1 MTKINK
7 SPYIWLK
14 LIHMKKNYIFTFIL
28 LLSIVGVSA
37 QTIVSTT
44 PENKNAIVEESTGIH
59 CSYCPDGHAILNQI
73 VDQNP
78 DDVFVIKF
86 HEGGYAWDC
95 DPNGGHDFNN
105 SIANQLDAIVGDG
118 GAQPSASINRQVFSN
133 YSLTGGTAM
142 SRGYWASAISQVLQE
157 SAYVNVGVEAELA
170 GNVLTIHVEAY
181 YTASSPQSTNYLHI
195 SIMQD
200 ETIGPQMGA
209 DSFNPSY
216 IVSSSPNPDY
226 QHSEYDYRHMD
237 RLVDMV
243 DGINGD
249 AISTTS
255 VGSFIDRTYTY
266 TLPDFYNDVPVDL
279 SEIEVA
285 AFITDGSEII
295 NGYKVEAA
303 YTPVG
308 YDVAV
313 VSIDSP
319 SGNGVYSDNENIVVT
334 IENFGEYTVSNFD
347 VSYQVNGG
355 ATVTETF
362 TGSLAYEETSQ
373 YTFYATYDFS
383 SPGDYEIV
391 ANTSLGGDDVPSND
405 MISNSF
411 TSVAGGDCPDEY
423 SLPIVWR
430 DNFECHTEWSISD
443 IGDWV
448 IYDLEGGTT
457 WGANDVGF
465 TNESYVGSGII
476 FNHALASDD
485 TAAGSLTSF
494 DDWAPYEGNQ
504 GLYFFASGANSTPF
518 PNDDWMIS
526 PEFTL
531 DGVTSPT
538 FTMWAKSVTAQYGLE
553 RFQVGVGNSTDYND
567 FTIISEGAYIEVP
580 TNWTQY
586 QFDLSQYEG
595 QTIRIAIHYIGNDS
609 FVLQTDSY
617 TVDGTLGIGDNII
630 NNFEYFYNV
639 SSKTLEMTSDES
651 LKKIEIFNILGQ
663 KVFEENI
670 NSNVHTSNLMNLG
683 NSIYIVNIE
692 GDSGGIKSFKL
703 LVQ

>member
-1 MTKINK
+1 M
-7 SPYIWLK
+7 
-14 LIHMKKNYIFTFIL
+14 
-28 LLSIVGVSA
+28 
-37 QTIVSTT
+37 
-44 PENKNAIVEESTGIH
+44 
-59 CSYCPDGHAILNQI
+59 
-73 VDQNP
+73 
-78 DDVFVIKF
+78 
-86 HEGGYAWDC
+86 
-95 DPNGGHDFNN
+95 
-105 SIANQLDAIVGDG
+105 
-118 GAQPSASINRQVFSN
+118 
-133 YSLTGGTAM
+133 TGGTAM
-142 SRGYWASAISQVLQE
+142 SRGYWNTAISQVLQE
-157 SAYVNVGVEAELA
+157 SAYVNVGLEAELA

-181 YTASSPQSTNYLHI
+181 YTASSPESTNYLHI
-195 SIMQD
+195 AITQD
-200 ETIGPQMGA
+200 ETIGPQLGA
-209 DSFNPSY
+209 TDFNPSY
-216 IVSSSPNPDY
+216 VVSSSPNSNY
-226 QHSEYDYRHMD
+226 QHNEYDYRHMD

-243 DGINGD
+243 DGISGD

-285 AFITDGSEII
+285 AFVTGGDEII

-319 SGNGVYSDNENIVVT
+319 SGNGVYSDNENIIVT
-334 IENFGEYTVSNFD
+334 IENFGEYTVSGFD

-355 ATVTETF
+355 VTVTETF

-430 DNFECHTEWSISD
+430 DNFECHTEFAISD

-448 IYDLEGGTT
+448 MYDLENGTT
-457 WGANDVGF
+457 WGANDIGF
-465 TNESYVGSGII
+465 TNESYVGTGII
-476 FNHALASDD
+476 YNHALATDE
-485 TAAGSLTSF
+485 TAAGSLTTF

-504 GLYFFASGANSTPF
+504 GLYFFASGANSTPW

-531 DGVTSPT
+531 NGVTSPT
-538 FTMWAKSVTAQYGLE
+538 FSMWAKSVTAEYGLE

-567 FTIISEGAYIEVP
+567 FTIISSGAYIEAP
-580 TNWTQY
+580 TDWTQY

-595 QTIRIAIHYIGNDS
+595 QTIRIAIHYVGSDS
-609 FVLQTDSY
+609 FALLTDSY
-617 TVDGTLGIGDNII
+617 TVDGTLGIGDSEI

-639 SSKTLEMTSDES
+639 SSKTLEMTSDET
-651 LKKIEIFNILGQ
+651 LRKIQIFNILGQ

-670 NSNVHTSNLMNLG
+670 NSNVHTSNLRDLG
-683 NSIYIVNIE
+683 ASIYIINVE
-692 GDSGGIKSFKL
+692 GTTGGKSFKL
-703 LVQ
+703 LIQ

>member
-14 LIHMKKNYIFTFIL
+14 SIHMKKNYIFTFIL

-362 TGSLAYEETSQ
+362 TGSLAYEETAQ

-383 SPGDYEIV
+383 NPGDYEIV

-476 FNHALASDD
+476 FNHA
-485 TAAGSLTSF
+485 
-494 DDWAPYEGNQ
+494 
-504 GLYFFASGANSTPF
+504 
-518 PNDDWMIS
+518 
-526 PEFTL
+526 
-531 DGVTSPT
+531 
-538 FTMWAKSVTAQYGLE
+538 
-553 RFQVGVGNSTDYND
+553 
-567 FTIISEGAYIEVP
+567 
-580 TNWTQY
+580 
-586 QFDLSQYEG
+586 
-595 QTIRIAIHYIGNDS
+595 
-609 FVLQTDSY
+609 
-617 TVDGTLGIGDNII
+617 
-630 NNFEYFYNV
+630 
-639 SSKTLEMTSDES
+639 
-651 LKKIEIFNILGQ
+651 
-663 KVFEENI
+663 
-670 NSNVHTSNLMNLG
+670 
-683 NSIYIVNIE
+683 
-692 GDSGGIKSFKL
+692 
-703 LVQ
+703 

>member
-1 MTKINK
+1 
-7 SPYIWLK
+7 
-14 LIHMKKNYIFTFIL
+14 MKKNYILIFIL
-28 LLSIVGVSA
+28 LLSSIGYVSA
-37 QTIVSTT
+37 QTIVSTSA
-44 PENKNAIVEESTGIH
+44 ENKNAIVEESTGIH
-59 CSYCPDGHAILNQI
+59 CSYCPDGHAILNQV

-78 DDVFVIKF
+78 NDVFVIKF

-105 SIANQLDAIVGDG
+105 TIANQLGTM
-118 GAQPSASINRQVFSN
+118 GAASGQPSASVNRQIFS
-133 YSLTGGTAM
+133 SWSSTGGTAM
-142 SRGYWASAISQVLQE
+142 SRGYWSSAISQVLQE
-157 SAYVNVGVEAELA
+157 SAYVNVGLEAELA

-181 YTASSPQSTNYLHI
+181 YTASSPQSTNYLHLA
-195 SIMQD
+195 IMQD

-216 IVSSSPNPDY
+216 VVSSSPNSSY
-226 QHSEYDYRHMD
+226 AHGEYDYRHMD

-255 VGSFIDRTYTY
+255 AGTFIDRTYTY
-266 TLPDFYNDVPVDL
+266 TLPEMYNDVPVDL
-279 SEIEVA
+279 AEIEVA
-285 AFITDGSEII
+285 AFITDGDEIV

-319 SGNGVYSDNENIVVT
+319 SGSGVYSDNENIIVT

-347 VSYQVNGG
+347 VSYQVNDGD
-355 ATVTETF
+355 TVTETF

-411 TSVAGGDCPDEY
+411 TSITGGDCPDEY

-430 DNFECHTEWSISD
+430 DDFECHTEFEFSN
-443 IGDWV
+443 IGDW
-448 IYDLEGGTT
+448 IINDIDGGTT
-457 WGANDVGF
+457 YGANDVDF
-465 TNESYVGSGII
+465 PNESYVGAGII
-476 FNHALASDD
+476 YNHALATDNN
-485 TAAGSLTSF
+485 TNTSTTF
-494 DDWAPYEGNQ
+494 ADWAPYEGNQ
-504 GLYFFASGANSTPF
+504 GLYFVAATAATG
-518 PNDDWMIS
+518 PNNDWMIS
-526 PEFTL
+526 PEFNMQ
-531 DGVTSPT
+531 GVTSPQLT
-538 FTMWAKSVTAQYGLE
+538 FWAKTITDAWGLE
-553 RFQVGVGNSTDYND
+553 RFSIYVND
-567 FTIISEGAYIEVP
+567 VNTSNPDIATFIELSQAPYIEAP
-580 TNWTQY
+580 TEWTQY
-586 QFDLSQYEG
+586 QFDLSSWEG
-595 QTIRIAIHYIGNDS
+595 YDSLRIAIHYESNDT
-609 FVLQTDSY
+609 FVLQMDSFKIE
-617 TVDGTLGIGDNII
+617 GTLGIGDSEI

-639 SSKTLEMTSDES
+639 STKNLEMTSDET
-651 LKKIEIFNILGQ
+651 LRKIEIFNILGQ
-663 KVFEENI
+663 KVFQENI
-670 NSNVHTSNLMNLG
+670 NSNAHTSSLMDLG
-683 NSIYIVNIE
+683 TSIYIVNIE
-692 GDSGGIKSFKL
+692 GTTGMKSFKL

>member
-1 MTKINK
+1 
-7 SPYIWLK
+7 
-14 LIHMKKNYIFTFIL
+14 MKKNYIFTFIL
-28 LLSIVGVSA
+28 LLSIVGISA

-44 PENKNAIVEESTGIH
+44 AENKNAIVEESTGIH
-59 CSYCPDGHAILNQI
+59 CSYCPDGHAMLNQI

-105 SIANQLDAIVGDG
+105 SIANQLNGIVGDG
-118 GAQPSASINRQVFSN
+118 GVQPSASVNRQVFSN

-142 SRGYWASAISQVLQE
+142 SRSYWASAISQVLQE
-157 SAYVNVGVEAELA
+157 SAYVNVGVEAELT
-170 GNVLTIHVEAY
+170 GNILTIHVEAY

-226 QHSEYDYRHMD
+226 QHNEYDYRHMD

-243 DGINGD
+243 DGITGD

-319 SGNGVYSDNENIVVT
+319 SGNGVYSANENIVVT

-373 YTFYATYDFS
+373 YTFYTTYDFS

-430 DNFECHTEWSISD
+430 DDFECHTEFAISN
-443 IGDWV
+443 IGDWLMEDF
-448 IYDLEGGTT
+448 DLGATY
-457 WGANDVGF
+457 GANDVEF
-465 TNESYVGSGII
+465 TNEGYTGTGII
-476 FNHALASDD
+476 YNHAIATS
-485 TAAGSLTSF
+485 TGSSSTQPE
-494 DDWAPYEGNQ
+494 DWETYEGNQ
-504 GLYFFASGANSTPF
+504 GLYFISAVAASA
-518 PNDDWMIS
+518 PNNDWMIS
-526 PEFTL
+526 PEFNMQ
-531 DGVTSPT
+531 GVTSPQLT
-538 FTMWAKSVTAQYGLE
+538 FWAKSIVDTWGLE
-553 RFQVGVGNSTDYND
+553 RFSIYVND
-567 FTIISEGAYIEVP
+567 VNTSNPDVANFIEISQLPYIEAP
-580 TNWTQY
+580 TEWTQY
-586 QFDLSQYEG
+586 QFDLSAWEG
-595 QTIRIAIHYIGNDS
+595 YDSLRIAIHYESDDM
-609 FVLQTDSY
+609 FVLQMDSFKIE
-617 TVDGTLGIGDNII
+617 GTLGIGDNII
-630 NNFEYFYNV
+630 NNFDYFYNV

-651 LKKIEIFNILGQ
+651 LNKIEIFNILGQ
-663 KVFEENI
+663 KVFEESI
-670 NSNVHTSNLMNLG
+670 NSTVHTSNLMNLG
-683 NSIYIVNIE
+683 SSIYIVQIE
-692 GDSGGIKSFKL
+692 GNSGGIKSFKL

>member
-1 MTKINK
+1 
-7 SPYIWLK
+7 
-14 LIHMKKNYIFTFIL
+14 MKKKYILLFTF
-28 LLSIVGVSA
+28 LLSSLGYISA
-37 QTIVSTT
+37 QTIVSTS

-95 DPNGGHDFNN
+95 DPGGGHDFNN
-105 SIANQLDAIVGDG
+105 TLANQLGTMAAANG
-118 GAQPSASINRQVFSN
+118 QPSASVNRQVFSN
-133 YSLTGGTAM
+133 LSMTGGTAM
-142 SRGYWASAISQVLQE
+142 SRSYWSSAISQVLQE
-157 SAYVNVGVEAELA
+157 SAYVNVGLEAELA

-181 YTASSPQSTNYLHI
+181 YTASSPESTNYLHVVL
-195 SIMQD
+195 MQD
-200 ETIGPQMGA
+200 ETVGPQLGA
-209 DSFNPSY
+209 NDFNPSY
-216 IVSSSPNPDY
+216 VASSTPNSNY
-226 QHSEYDYRHMD
+226 GHNEYDYRHMD

-243 DGINGD
+243 DGISGD
-249 AISTTS
+249 AITTTS
-255 VGSFIDRTYTY
+255 TGSFIDRTYTY
-266 TLPDFYNDVPVDL
+266 TLPEMYNDVPVDL
-279 SEIEVA
+279 AEIEVA
-285 AFITDGSEII
+285 AFITGGDEII

-319 SGNGVYSDNENIVVT
+319 SGNGVYSDNENIIVT
-334 IENFGEYTVSNFD
+334 IENFGEYTVSGFD

-355 ATVTETF
+355 NTVTETF

-411 TSVAGGDCPDEY
+411 TSIAGGDCPDQY

-430 DNFECHTEWSISD
+430 DEFECHTEFSISN
-443 IGDWV
+443 IGDWLME
-448 IYDLEGGTT
+448 DLDG
-457 WGANDVGF
+457 GANLWELTMLVTLMKVLRIG
-465 TNESYVGSGII
+465 TGII
-476 FNHALASDD
+476 YNHALATDD
-485 TAAGSLTSF
+485 TTATSLTNF
-494 DDWAPYEGNQ
+494 EDWAPYEGNQ
-504 GLYFFASGANSTPF
+504 GLYFFASGANQTTW

-531 DGVTSPT
+531 NGVTSPT
-538 FTMWAKSVTAQYGLE
+538 FSMWAKSVTAEYGLE

-567 FTIISEGAYIEVP
+567 FTIISSGDYIEAP
-580 TNWTQY
+580 TDWTQY

-595 QTIRIAIHYIGNDS
+595 QTIRIAIHYNW
-609 FVLQTDSY
+609 F
-617 TVDGTLGIGDNII
+617 
-630 NNFEYFYNV
+630 
-639 SSKTLEMTSDES
+639 
-651 LKKIEIFNILGQ
+651 
-663 KVFEENI
+663 
-670 NSNVHTSNLMNLG
+670 
-683 NSIYIVNIE
+683 
-692 GDSGGIKSFKL
+692 
-703 LVQ
+703 

>member
-1 MTKINK
+1 
-7 SPYIWLK
+7 
-14 LIHMKKNYIFTFIL
+14 
-28 LLSIVGVSA
+28 
-37 QTIVSTT
+37 
-44 PENKNAIVEESTGIH
+44 
-59 CSYCPDGHAILNQI
+59 
-73 VDQNP
+73 
-78 DDVFVIKF
+78 
-86 HEGGYAWDC
+86 
-95 DPNGGHDFNN
+95 
-105 SIANQLDAIVGDG
+105 
-118 GAQPSASINRQVFSN
+118 
-133 YSLTGGTAM
+133 M
-142 SRGYWASAISQVLQE
+142 SRGYWNTAISQVLQE
-157 SAYVNVGVEAELA
+157 SAYVNVGIEAELA
-170 GNVLTIHVEAY
+170 GNVLTIHVETY
-181 YTASSPQSTNYLHI
+181 YTASSPESTNYLHVVL
-195 SIMQD
+195 MQD
-200 ETIGPQMGA
+200 ETVGPQLGA
-209 DSFNPSY
+209 NDFNPSY
-216 IVSSSPNPDY
+216 VVSSSPNSNY

-243 DGINGD
+243 DGISGD

-285 AFITDGSEII
+285 AFVTGGDEII

-319 SGNGVYSDNENIVVT
+319 SGNGVYSDNENIIVT
-334 IENFGEYTVSNFD
+334 IENFGEYTVSGFD

-355 ATVTETF
+355 VTVTETF

-430 DNFECHTEWSISD
+430 DNFECHTEFAISD

-448 IYDLEGGTT
+448 MYDLENGTT
-457 WGANDVGF
+457 WGANDIGF
-465 TNESYVGSGII
+465 TNESYVGTGII
-476 FNHALASDD
+476 YNHALATDE
-485 TAAGSLTSF
+485 TAAGSLTTF

-504 GLYFFASGANSTPF
+504 GLYFFASGANSTPW

-531 DGVTSPT
+531 NGVTSPT
-538 FTMWAKSVTAQYGLE
+538 FSMWAKSVTAEYGLE

-567 FTIISEGAYIEVP
+567 FTIISSGAYIEAP
-580 TNWTQY
+580 TDWTQY

-595 QTIRIAIHYIGNDS
+595 QTIRIAIHYVGSDS
-609 FVLQTDSY
+609 FALLTDSY
-617 TVDGTLGIGDNII
+617 TVDGTLGIGDSEI

-639 SSKTLEMTSDES
+639 SSKTLEMTSDET
-651 LKKIEIFNILGQ
+651 LRKIQIFNILGQ

-670 NSNVHTSNLMNLG
+670 NSNVHTSNLRDLG
-683 NSIYIVNIE
+683 ASIYIINVE
-692 GDSGGIKSFKL
+692 GTTGGKSFKL
-703 LVQ
+703 LIQ

>member
-1 MTKINK
+1 
-7 SPYIWLK
+7 
-14 LIHMKKNYIFTFIL
+14 MKKNYILIFIL
-28 LLSIVGVSA
+28 LLSSIGYVSA

-44 PENKNAIVEESTGIH
+44 PENKNAIVEESTAIH
-59 CSYCPDGHAILNQI
+59 CGACPYGHAILNQVI
-73 VDQNP
+73 DQNP
-78 DDVFVIKF
+78 NDVFVIKF

-105 SIANQLDAIVGDG
+105 TVANQLGTM
-118 GAQPSASINRQVFSN
+118 GAASGQPSASVNRQVFSN
-133 YSLTGGTAM
+133 WSSTGGTAM
-142 SRGYWASAISQVLQE
+142 SRSYWSSAISQVLQE
-157 SAYVNVGVEAELA
+157 SADVNVGVEAELA

-181 YTASSPQSTNYLHI
+181 YTASSPQSTNYLHVA
-195 SIMQD
+195 IMQD
-200 ETIGPQMGA
+200 ETVGPQMGGI
-209 DSFNPSY
+209 DFNPSY
-216 IVSSSPNPDY
+216 VVSSSPNSSY
-226 QHSEYDYRHMD
+226 AHGEYDYRHMD

-255 VGSFIDRTYTY
+255 AGTFIDRTYTY
-266 TLPDFYNDVPVDL
+266 TLPEMYNDVPVDL
-279 SEIEVA
+279 AEIEVA
-285 AFITDGSEII
+285 AFITDGDEII

-319 SGNGVYSDNENIVVT
+319 SGSGVYSDNENIIVT

-355 ATVTETF
+355 DTVTETF
-362 TGSLAYEETSQ
+362 TSSLAYEETSQ

-383 SPGDYEIV
+383 NPGDYEIA

-411 TSVAGGDCPDEY
+411 TSIAGGDCPDEY

-430 DNFECHTEWSISD
+430 DEFECHTEFSISE

-448 IYDLEGGTT
+448 IHDLEGGTT

-465 TNESYVGSGII
+465 TNESYVGAGII
-476 FNHALASDD
+476 YNHALATDD
-485 TAAGSLTSF
+485 TATGSLTSF

-531 DGVTSPT
+531 SGVTSPT

-567 FTIISEGAYIEVP
+567 FTIISEGVYIEAP
-580 TNWTQY
+580 TEWTQY

-617 TVDGTLGIGDNII
+617 SVDGTLGIGDSEI

-639 SSKTLEMTSDES
+639 STKNLEMTSDET
-651 LKKIEIFNILGQ
+651 LRKIEIFNILGQ
-663 KVFEENI
+663 KVFQENI
-670 NSNVHTSNLMNLG
+670 NSNTHTSSLMDLG
-683 NSIYIVNIE
+683 TSIYIVNIE
-692 GDSGGIKSFKL
+692 GTTGMKSFKL

>member
-1 MTKINK
+1 
-7 SPYIWLK
+7 
-14 LIHMKKNYIFTFIL
+14 MKKNYIFTFIL

-142 SRGYWASAISQVLQE
+142 SRSYWASAISQVLQE

>member
-1 MTKINK
+1 
-7 SPYIWLK
+7 
-14 LIHMKKNYIFTFIL
+14 MKKNYILAFIV
-28 LLSIVGVSA
+28 LLSSVVHISA

-59 CSYCPDGHAILNQI
+59 CSYCPDGHSILNQ
-73 VDQNP
+73 VVEQNP

-105 SIANQLDAIVGDG
+105 TIANQLGNM
-118 GAQPSASINRQVFSN
+118 GAANGQPSASVNRQVFSG
-133 YSLTGGTAM
+133 YSMTGGTAM
-142 SRGYWASAISQVLQE
+142 SRGYWSSAISQVLQE
-157 SAYVNVGVEAELA
+157 SSYVNVGLEAELTD
-170 GNVLTIHVEAY
+170 NILTIHVEAY
-181 YTASSPQSTNYLHI
+181 YTSSSPQSTNYLHI
-195 SIMQD
+195 AIMQD
-200 ETIGPQMGA
+200 ETVGPQLGA
-209 DSFNPSY
+209 ESFNPSY
-216 IVSSSPNPDY
+216 VVSSSPNPDY

-243 DGINGD
+243 DGISGD
-249 AISTTS
+249 AITTTS
-255 VGSFIDRTYTY
+255 TGSFIDRTYTY
-266 TLPDFYNDVPVDL
+266 TLPEMYNDVPVDL

-285 AFITDGSEII
+285 AFITGGDEII

-319 SGNGVYSDNENIVVT
+319 SGNGVYSDNENIIVT

-355 ATVTETF
+355 ETVTETF

-391 ANTSLGGDDVPSND
+391 ASTSLNND
-405 MISNSF
+405 ENTNNDSSSTSF

-430 DNFECHTEWSISD
+430 DNFECHTEFAISE
-443 IGDWV
+443 IGGWV
-448 IYDLEGGTT
+448 MYDLEGGTT
-457 WGANDVGF
+457 WGANAVDF
-465 TNESYVGSGII
+465 TNESYVGTAII
-476 FNHALASDD
+476 YNQELATNATGGDISVWN
-485 TAAGSLTSF
+485 T
-494 DDWAPYEGNQ
+494 YEGNQ

-531 DGVTSPT
+531 NGVTSPT
-538 FTMWAKSVTAQYGLE
+538 FSMWAKSVTAQYGLE

-567 FTIISEGAYIEVP
+567 FTIISQGAYIEVP
-580 TNWTQY
+580 TDWTQY

-595 QTIRIAIHYIGNDS
+595 QTIRIAIHYVGSDT
-609 FVLQTDSY
+609 FALLTDSY
-617 TVDGTLGIGDNII
+617 TVDGTLGIGDNAI

-639 SSKTLEMTSDES
+639 SAKNLEMTSDET
-651 LKKIEIFNILGQ
+651 LRKIEIFNILGQ
-663 KVFEENI
+663 KVFEEDI
-670 NSNVHTSNLMNLG
+670 NSNIHTSNLMDLET
-683 NSIYIVNIE
+683 SIYIVNIE
-692 GDSGGIKSFKL
+692 GTTGMKSFKL

>member
-1 MTKINK
+1 
-7 SPYIWLK
+7 
-14 LIHMKKNYIFTFIL
+14 MKKNYIFTFIL

-383 SPGDYEIV
+383 NPGDYEIV

>member
-1 MTKINK
+1 
-7 SPYIWLK
+7 
-14 LIHMKKNYIFTFIL
+14 MKKNYILIFIL
-28 LLSIVGVSA
+28 LLSSIGYVSA

-44 PENKNAIVEESTGIH
+44 PENKNAIIEESTGIH
-59 CSYCPDGHAILNQI
+59 CSYCPDGHAILNQVI
-73 VDQNP
+73 DQNP

-105 SIANQLDAIVGDG
+105 TLANQLGTM
-118 GAQPSASINRQVFSN
+118 GAANGQPSASVNRQVFSN
-133 YSLTGGTAM
+133 YSMTGGTAM
-142 SRGYWASAISQVLQE
+142 SRGYWSSAISQVLQE
-157 SAYVNVGVEAELA
+157 SAYVNVGLEAELA

-195 SIMQD
+195 AIMQD
-200 ETIGPQMGA
+200 ETVGPQLGA
-209 DSFNPSY
+209 NDFNPSY
-216 IVSSSPNPDY
+216 VVSSSPNSNY
-226 QHSEYDYRHMD
+226 QHNEYDYRHMD

-243 DGINGD
+243 DGISGD

-255 VGSFIDRTYTY
+255 TGTFIDRTYTY
-266 TLPDFYNDVPVDL
+266 TLPEMYNDVPVDL

-285 AFITDGSEII
+285 AFITDGDEII

-319 SGNGVYSDNENIVVT
+319 SGNGVYSDNENIIVT
-334 IENFGEYTVSNFD
+334 IENFGEYTVSGFD

-355 ATVTETF
+355 DTITETF

-373 YTFYATYDFS
+373 HTFYATYDFS

-430 DNFECHTEWSISD
+430 DNFECHTEFAISD

-457 WGANDVGF
+457 WGANDIGF
-465 TNESYVGSGII
+465 TNESYVGTGII
-476 FNHALASDD
+476 YNHALASDD
-485 TAAGSLTSF
+485 TVAGSLTSF
-494 DDWAPYEGNQ
+494 EDWAPHEGNQ

-531 DGVTSPT
+531 SGVTSPT

-567 FTIISEGAYIEVP
+567 FTIISSGTYIEAP
-580 TNWTQY
+580 TDWTQY

-595 QTIRIAIHYIGNDS
+595 QTIRIAIHYVGNDS
-609 FVLQTDSY
+609 FALLTDSY
-617 TVDGTLGIGDNII
+617 TVDGTLGIGDSEI

-639 SSKTLEMTSDES
+639 SSKTLEMTSDET
-651 LKKIEIFNILGQ
+651 LRKIEIFNILGQ
-663 KVFEENI
+663 KVFQENI
-670 NSNVHTSNLMNLG
+670 NSNAHTSSLIDLG
-683 NSIYIVNIE
+683 TSIYIVNIE
-692 GDSGGIKSFKL
+692 GTTGMKSFKL